1 MDVVRYLAGE
11 KRRREHNSPSGEP
24 ELFPEEASPEK
35 FEDPEKGLEI
45 PESPNAE
52 EEYSLLSLP
61 LGEIAP
67 NPRQPRKH
75 FDEEALKE
83 LADSIRSVG
92 LLQPLAVRSVDGK
105 YELISG
111 ERRLRACKLAG
122 METVPVVL
130 LQADDR
136 EQHIMALVENI
147 QRQDLSPV
155 EEAASLAQILEHT
168 GESQSALAE
177 RLGRSQASVANKLRL
192 LRLEEEVQ
200 KLLREGHLGE
210 RQARAL
216 VGLDREA
223 QILLAREAV
232 EERLPAKDVEHRAK
246 DIRKTSEVRR
256 KRKGAPEKKKIASGS
271 ISGPDGPTGD
281 LLQELVSLVEHRK
294 SQGMPVILKVRELQ
308 QSQLVV
314 EVRVDLAHWKDTE
327 NAGKAEKNEKTEISG
342 KESSSEEIPSS

>member
-11 KRRREHNSPSGEP
+11 RRGRDQHSP
-24 ELFPEEASPEK
+24 LEEASPSSE
-35 FEDPEKGLEI
+35 
-45 PESPNAE
+45 ESSRGAEGHAE
-52 EEYSLLSLP
+52 ESREGSENRGIREDYALLSVP

-92 LLQPLAVRSVDGK
+92 LLQPLAVRFAEGR

-122 METVPVVL
+122 METVPVVVF
-130 LQADDR
+130 QADDR

-155 EEAASLAQILEHT
+155 EEAASLAEILERT

-200 KLLREGHLGE
+200 ILVQRRLLGE

-216 VGLDREA
+216 VGLEREA
-223 QILLAREAV
+223 QILLAHEAV
-232 EERLPAKDVEHRAK
+232 EGRLPAKDVEHRAK
-246 DIRKTSEVRR
+246 DIRKTSEIQR
-256 KRKGAPEKKKIASGS
+256 KKKASPEPKKKSRGS

-281 LLQELVSLVEHRK
+281 LLQELVSLVERRK

-314 EVRVDLAHWKDTE
+314 EVQVDLAHWKKT
-327 NAGKAEKNEKTEISG
+327 EKTG
-342 KESSSEEIPSS
+342 KEESLEETASS

>member
-11 KRRREHNSPSGEP
+11 RHSTEEPSSLEEPDFSSGES
-24 ELFPEEASPEK
+24 F
-35 FEDPEKGLEI
+35 
-45 PESPNAE
+45 PESPREVPQAPGMPE
-52 EEYSLLSLP
+52 FSESREEYSLLAISP
-61 LGEIAP
+61 EQITP

-92 LLQPLAVRSVDGK
+92 LLQPLAVRSLENGT

-122 METVPVVL
+122 MKTVPVVL

-136 EQHIMALVENI
+136 EQQIMALVENM
-147 QRQDLSPV
+147 QRQNLSPV
-155 EEAASLAQILEHT
+155 EEAASLAEILECT

-192 LRLEEEVQ
+192 LRLEEEVR
-200 KLLREGHLGE
+200 LLIEQGHLGE

-216 VGLDREA
+216 VGLDRES
-223 QILLAREAV
+223 QIQLAREAV
-232 EERLPAKDVEHRAK
+232 EARIPAKDVEHRAK
-246 DIRKTSEVRR
+246 EIRKSSQGQR
-256 KRKGAPEKKKIASGS
+256 KKKGSPEEKKSSGS

-281 LLQELVSLVEHRK
+281 LLQELVSMVERRK
-294 SQGMPVILKVRELQ
+294 SQGMPVMLKVRELQ

-314 EVRVDLAHWKDTE
+314 EVQVDLAHWK
-327 NAGKAEKNEKTEISG
+327 NSEKTE
-342 KESSSEEIPSS
+342 KAHQESSSEES

>member
-1 MDVVRYLAGE
+1 MDVVRYLTGE
-11 KRRREHNSPSGEP
+11 RHSTEGPSPSEETGLSPDELSQENPREVPRALEMP
-24 ELFPEEASPEK
+24 ELS
-35 FEDPEKGLEI
+35 
-45 PESPNAE
+45 ESGE
-52 EEYSLLSLP
+52 QYSLLSVSP
-61 LGEIAP
+61 EEIAP

-92 LLQPLAVRSVDGK
+92 LLQPLAVRSLEDGT

-122 METVPVVL
+122 MKTVPVVL

-136 EQHIMALVENI
+136 EQQIMALVENM
-147 QRQDLSPV
+147 QRQNLSPV
-155 EEAASLAQILEHT
+155 EEAASLAEILECT
-168 GESQSALAE
+168 GESQSALAK

-192 LRLEEEVQ
+192 LRLDPEVR
-200 KLLREGHLGE
+200 LLIEQGHLGE

-216 VGLDREA
+216 VGLDPEA

-232 EERLPAKDVEHRAK
+232 EARIPAKDVEHRAK
-246 DIRKTSEVRR
+246 EIRKGSGVRR
-256 KRKGAPEKKKIASGS
+256 KKKDSPEGKKPSGS

-281 LLQELVSLVEHRK
+281 LLQELVALVERRK
-294 SQGMPVILKVRELQ
+294 SQGMPVMLKVRELQ

-314 EVRVDLAHWKDTE
+314 EVQVDLAHWK
-327 NAGKAEKNEKTEISG
+327 NSEKTEKAQ
-342 KESSSEEIPSS
+342 KESSSEES

>member
-11 KRRREHNSPSGEP
+11 RHSTEGASSLEEPNLSPEEISPESFREAPKALEMP
-24 ELFPEEASPEK
+24 ELSEPGEQ
-35 FEDPEKGLEI
+35 
-45 PESPNAE
+45 
-52 EEYSLLSLP
+52 YSLLSVSP
-61 LGEIAP
+61 EEIAP

-92 LLQPLAVRSVDGK
+92 LLQPLAVRSLENGT

-122 METVPVVL
+122 MKTVPVVL
-130 LQADDR
+130 LQANDR
-136 EQHIMALVENI
+136 EQQIMALVENM
-147 QRQDLSPV
+147 QRQNLSPV
-155 EEAASLAQILEHT
+155 EEAASLAEILECT

-192 LRLEEEVQ
+192 LRLDPEVR
-200 KLLREGHLGE
+200 LLIEQGHLGE

-216 VGLDREA
+216 VGLDPKA

-232 EERLPAKDVEHRAK
+232 EARIPAKDVEHRAK
-246 DIRKTSEVRR
+246 EIRKSSQGQR
-256 KRKGAPEKKKIASGS
+256 KKKSSPEGKKSSGS

-281 LLQELVSLVEHRK
+281 LLQELVALVERRK
-294 SQGMPVILKVRELQ
+294 SQGMPVMLKVRELQ

-314 EVRVDLAHWKDTE
+314 EVQVDLAHWK
-327 NAGKAEKNEKTEISG
+327 NSEKTEKAR
-342 KESSSEEIPSS
+342 KESSSEES

>member
-11 KRRREHNSPSGEP
+11 KYRTEGISSSEEPDLSPEEIFP
-24 ELFPEEASPEK
+24 EDPEEAPRALEMPELL
-35 FEDPEKGLEI
+35 EPEEK
-45 PESPNAE
+45 
-52 EEYSLLSLP
+52 YSLLSVSP
-61 LGEIAP
+61 GEIAP

-75 FDEEALKE
+75 FDEDALKE

-92 LLQPLAVRSVDGK
+92 LLQPLAVRSLEDGT

-122 METVPVVL
+122 MKTVPVVL

-136 EQHIMALVENI
+136 EQQIMALVENM
-147 QRQDLSPV
+147 QRQNLSPV
-155 EEAASLAQILEHT
+155 EEAASLAEILECT

-192 LRLEEEVQ
+192 LRLEEEVR
-200 KLLREGHLGE
+200 LLIEQGHLGE

-216 VGLDREA
+216 VGLDPEA

-232 EERLPAKDVEHRAK
+232 EARIPAKDVEHRAK
-246 DIRKTSEVRR
+246 EIRKSSEVRR
-256 KRKGAPEKKKIASGS
+256 KKKGSPEKKRPSGS

-281 LLQELVSLVEHRK
+281 LLQELVSLVERRK
-294 SQGMPVILKVRELQ
+294 SQGMPVMLKVRELQ

-314 EVRVDLAHWKDTE
+314 EVQVDLAHWKNSGETE
-327 NAGKAEKNEKTEISG
+327 KEYKENSL
-342 KESSSEEIPSS
+342 KES